1 MVKRVADVTSDIAM
15 APRSPAG
22 CGHTPWIPAV
32 PSPQREGG
40 HPAAALA
47 PQQHHHHVPAGLLGT
62 AAMQET
68 EQEPPGQLPVLM
80 MQWHRGRGAAGVG
93 SGVGNGTGAG
103 WPHGRGLGAVMA
115 AAAQC
120 W

>member
-1 MVKRVADVTSDIAM
+1 M

-22 CGHTPWIPAV
+22 CGHTPWIRAG

-40 HPAAALA
+40 HPTATPA
-47 PQQHHHHVPAGLLGT
+47 PHHHHHVPAGLLGT

-68 EQEPPGQLPVLM
+68 EQEPLDQLPALTV
-80 MQWHRGRGAAGVG
+80 QWHRGRGAAGVG

-115 AAAQC
+115 AAAQR